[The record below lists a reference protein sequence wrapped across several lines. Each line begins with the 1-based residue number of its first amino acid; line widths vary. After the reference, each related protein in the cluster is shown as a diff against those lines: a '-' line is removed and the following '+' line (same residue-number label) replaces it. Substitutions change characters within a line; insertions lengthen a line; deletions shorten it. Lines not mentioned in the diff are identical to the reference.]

1 MPVNSRREVRVQ
13 LLLSEIVSTT
23 TQSFTV
29 NLCRHLA
36 SVTHAFKG
44 LNASERQMRYLVEF
58 IEGKQAP
65 LLRLDRK
72 MGATRNC
79 ESIYIGRR
87 VIWRQVART
96 FEIEIDARLDPGCVV
111 ATTPR
116 YQNFRRGKI
125 RLEMDGE
132 IPRIGRS
139 LLFRVYTCV
148 FARGDKVSRTLIRE
162 GIRSRVED
170 ELFIRSSSML
180 SFLSSV
186 SASVEARFAS
196 RPKNSTRPNIRLE
209 TIVGTPR
216 RARRRV
222 SAPC

>member
-116 YQNFRRGKI
+116 YQNFRRGWI
-125 RLEMDGE
+125 TAGNLRWE
-132 IPRIGRS
+132 
-139 LLFRVYTCV
+139 
-148 FARGDKVSRTLIRE
+148 
-162 GIRSRVED
+162 
-170 ELFIRSSSML
+170 
-180 SFLSSV
+180 
-186 SASVEARFAS
+186 
-196 RPKNSTRPNIRLE
+196 NSTGDGWRNSSNRSQPFIPSVYVRIRTWRQSLAN
-209 TIVGTPR
+209 VNSRGNSV
-216 RARRRV
+216 ARWRWIIHPFFEHAFV
-222 SAPC
+222 S